1 MKKNENKVT
10 KQSKD
15 ELNSNQEDLIKKSLN
30 GFTNSDGSIRWKKL
44 LFRTLIGIAFVIA
57 LLLVYE
63 NFFGIGGANDD
74 SIAKMAY
81 EKMGTLGVFFF
92 VLIVDTFIVP
102 MTVDVMYP
110 LVIAW
115 SSVKIMLVLGTASFC
130 GGILGYWIGRFLS
143 RIKFVNKIVDKL
155 VGSHKTFIEDH
166 GAWAIVLAALS
177 PLPYSTIC
185 WAAGVIKVD
194 NRKIILACLARYAR
208 MILYY
213 YIFIGGLSIIS

>member
-1 MKKNENKVT
+1 MKKNL
-10 KQSKD
+10 SKD
-15 ELNSNQEDLIKKSLN
+15 EFNSIDEKPLNKKPSN
-30 GFTNSDGSIRWKKL
+30 GFTNKDGSIRWKKL
-44 LFRTLIGIAFVIA
+44 LFRTLIGIFFVIA
-57 LLLVYE
+57 ILLVYE
-63 NFFGIGGANDD
+63 HFFGVGGTSDD
-74 SIAKMAY
+74 SIAKMIY
-81 EKMGTLGVFFF
+81 EKMGTSGVFIF

-115 SSVKIMLVLGTASFC
+115 SPIKIMLILGTASFC
-130 GGILGYWIGRFLS
+130 GGILGYWIGRLLS
-143 RIKFVNKIVDKL
+143 HVKIIDKGVDKL
-155 VGSHKTFIEDH
+155 IGSHKEFIENH

-185 WAAGVIKVD
+185 WAAGVVKVD